1 MYTCTRVVVEW
12 DPAKA
17 RQNVRK
23 HGVSFAD
30 VVTALE
36 DERALTE
43 RDVSLEEERWVTM
56 GMDGVGRVLVVV
68 YTWRGENPR
77 LISARN
83 ATRRERRVYEE
94 SNEARPAKSAGTL
107 RAPAPPQEGC
117 RPLVHP
123 LRARYAGL
131 GTLRDNRDVTT
142 NASSAEI
149 GRRRRIVYTKYLTL
163 PAFMKMR

>member
-1 MYTCTRVVVEW
+1 MPACRERSAAPLRRCTLVHGRW
-12 DPAKA
+12 LNGTPAKA

-23 HGVSFAD
+23 HDVSFAD
-30 VVTALE
+30 AVTALE

-94 SNEARPAKSAGTL
+94 SNEA
-107 RAPAPPQEGC
+107 
-117 RPLVHP
+117 
-123 LRARYAGL
+123 
-131 GTLRDNRDVTT
+131 
-142 NASSAEI
+142 
-149 GRRRRIVYTKYLTL
+149 
-163 PAFMKMR
+163 